1 MPAFPNHP
9 SRMLAR
15 ILTII
20 LPVLAIVLIGWLYS
34 RKTKPDLTAMNRLN
48 MQVCVPLLVFSVL
61 AARDF
66 DLASQW
72 RLLPAA
78 LGVIL
83 LSGLIA
89 WPVALAFKV
98 SPRTLL
104 PPMMFNNNGNM
115 GLPLALLA
123 FGRDGFHAFVVP
135 FALSNL
141 LHFTLGA
148 YFFSRNTRLKHVA
161 TNPIVIASALGVAC
175 GLSKFA
181 LPDSLMLAVKMLGD
195 VSIPLMLFALGAR
208 MVDVSFAGWKVGLL
222 GAVLCPLTGLA
233 ASWLM
238 VAWLD
243 LTPLQASLMYLFG
256 ALPPAVLNFLMA
268 EHYRQEPDRMAS
280 IVLIGNLASLMFVP
294 MGLWIALR

>member
-1 MPAFPNHP
+1 
-9 SRMLAR
+9 MLVR

-20 LPVLAIVLIGWLYS
+20 LPVLIIVLIGWLYS
-34 RKTKPDLTAMNRLN
+34 RKTRPDLSAMNRLN

-61 AARDF
+61 AAKDF
-66 DLASQW
+66 DLAAQW
-72 RLLPAA
+72 RLLPAS

-89 WPVALAFKV
+89 WPVARAFRL

-123 FGRDGFHAFVVP
+123 FGREGFNAFVVP

-148 YFFSRNTRLKHVA
+148 YFFSRHTRLRDVA

-175 GLSKFA
+175 GLARVA
-181 LPDSLMLAVKMLGD
+181 LPDWLMLAVKMLGD

-208 MVDVSFAGWKVGLL
+208 MVDVSFAGWRVGLL

-233 ASWLM
+233 AAWLM
-238 VAWLD
+238 VSWLA
-243 LTPLQASLMYLFG
+243 LTPLQTSLVYLFG

-280 IVLIGNLASLMFVP
+280 IVLIGNLASLLFVP
-294 MGLWIALR
+294 AGLWLALH